1 MVDINPI
8 IAITILNVDS
18 LNTTMKRQ
26 DWQIGL
32 KCGKENFI
40 LRIKA

>member
-40 LRIKA
+40 LCIKA